1 MNKIYLV
8 TASVTMLLSCGTTVN
23 YLGSSSAPTQNVDV
37 FVDASAIK
45 KQYTIIGKGYVE
57 YAVGSTRG
65 KIERMQAKAIEKA
78 KQKGADAILF
88 QDYYITENGA
98 DIFRVSSSDS
108 TGKVAGTAK
117 NASVRPVVSS
127 QQDILFLKYTDN

>member
-1 MNKIYLV
+1 MNKIYFV
-8 TASVTMLLSCGTTVN
+8 TASVFMLFSCGTTVN
-23 YLGSSSAPTQNVDV
+23 YLGSSSTPTQNVDV

-57 YAVGSTRG
+57 YAVGSPRG
-65 KIERMQAKAIEKA
+65 KIERMQAKAIGKA

-98 DIFRVSSSDS
+98 DVFRVSSSDS
-108 TGKVAGTAK
+108 TGKVLGTAK

-127 QQDILFLKYTDN
+127 QQDILFLKYTE

>member
-8 TASVTMLLSCGTTVN
+8 TSFIFTLLSCGTKVN
-23 YLGSSSAPTQNVDV
+23 YLGSSATPTQNVDV

-57 YAVGSTRG
+57 YAIGSTRG

-78 KQKGADAILF
+78 KQKRADAILF

-98 DIFRVSSSDS
+98 DVFRVSSTDS
-108 TGKVAGTAK
+108 SGKVVPTAK